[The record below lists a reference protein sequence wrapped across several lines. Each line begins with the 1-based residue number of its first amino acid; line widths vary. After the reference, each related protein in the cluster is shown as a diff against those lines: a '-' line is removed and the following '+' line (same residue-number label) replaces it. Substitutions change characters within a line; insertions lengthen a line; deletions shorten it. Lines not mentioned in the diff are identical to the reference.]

1 MPPSKR
7 EIDAFLQRETTKA
20 VDPSV
25 LRLVASAVVST
36 ERLTGSP
43 EWDQFL
49 QRVQPL
55 LNEAEAA
62 SKEWLTRIA
71 GAMTEQDIRIA
82 QMNYHACQSRW
93 TTLQEVLALPGEI
106 VKARSLADQN
116 RPAGDL
122 PITESRGTA

>member
-7 EIDAFLQRETTKA
+7 EIDAFLKRETTKA

>member
-7 EIDAFLQRETTKA
+7 EIDAFLQRQTAKA

-36 ERLTGSP
+36 ERLTGSS

-62 SKEWLTRIA
+62 SQEWLARLA
-71 GAMTEQDIRIA
+71 GAMTDHDLRIA
-82 QMNYHACQSRW
+82 QMNYHACHARW
-93 TTLQEVLALPGEI
+93 NTLKEVLALPSEI
-106 VKARSLADQN
+106 VKARSLADQK
-116 RPAGDL
+116 RPAGDS